1 MSNIAQNI
9 ADIIKQIDG
18 RAKLVAVS
26 KTKPNDAILDAY
38 AAGQSAFGENYVQ
51 ELVDKQASLPK
62 DIEWHLIGH
71 LQTNKVKYIA
81 PFVSWIHAVDS
92 EKLLAE
98 INKQAAKSN
107 RIINC
112 LLQVHIAV
120 EESKFGFS
128 SDEIKDFCSS
138 LDLAKHP
145 NVSIRGLM
153 GMASFTDDT
162 NIIRNE
168 FQLLKQ
174 TFDELKQKHFSTQNN
189 FTEISMGMSSD
200 WPLAIEEGSTIV
212 RVGSAIFGSR

>member
-1 MSNIAQNI
+1 MIAENIAAI
-9 ADIIKQIDG
+9 TKQIDG
-18 RAKLVAVS
+18 RAKLIAVS
-26 KTKPNDAILDAY
+26 KTKPNNAITEAY
-38 AAGQSAFGENYVQ
+38 EASQRAFGENYVQ
-51 ELVDKQASLPK
+51 ELVDKQASLPS

-81 PFVSWIHAVDS
+81 PFVAWIHAVDS
-92 EKLLAE
+92 EKLLVE
-98 INKQAAKSN
+98 INKQAAKCN
-107 RIINC
+107 RTISC

-128 SDEIKDFCSS
+128 TDEIKDFCSS
-138 LDLAKHP
+138 LDLSEYQ
-145 NVSIRGLM
+145 NVAIRGLM

-162 NIIRNE
+162 NIIRKE

-174 TFDELKQKHFSTQNN
+174 TFDQLKQKHFSTQNN

>member
-9 ADIIKQIDG
+9 AYIIKQIDG
-18 RAKLVAVS
+18 RATLVAVS

-38 AAGQSAFGENYVQ
+38 HAGQRAFGENYVQ
-51 ELVDKQASLPK
+51 ELVDKQASLPT

-81 PFVSWIHAVDS
+81 PFVSWIHAIDS

-128 SDEIKDFCSS
+128 PDEIKDFCTS
-138 LDLAKHP
+138 LDLAKYP

-168 FQLLKQ
+168 FQLLKK
-174 TFDELKQKHFSTQNN
+174 TFDELKEKYFSSQNN

-200 WPLAIEEGSTIV
+200 WPFAIEEGSTIV

>member
-9 ADIIKQIDG
+9 ADIVKQIDG

-38 AAGQSAFGENYVQ
+38 NAGQRAFGENYAQ
-51 ELVDKQASLPK
+51 ELVDKQTSLPNN
-62 DIEWHLIGH
+62 IEWHLIGH

-81 PFVSWIHAVDS
+81 PFVAWIHAVDS

-107 RIINC
+107 RTINC

-128 SDEIKDFCSS
+128 PDEIKDFCSL
-138 LDLAKHP
+138 LDLDMYP
-145 NVSIRGLM
+145 NIAIRGLM

-174 TFDELKQKHFSTQNN
+174 TFDALKQKHFSTQDN
-189 FTEISMGMSSD
+189 FKEISMGMSSD

>member
-1 MSNIAQNI
+1 MSIIAQNI

-26 KTKPNDAILDAY
+26 KTKPNEAILDAY
-38 AAGQSAFGENYVQ
+38 DAGQRAFGENYVQ
-51 ELVDKQASLPK
+51 ELVDKQASLPT

-71 LQTNKVKYIA
+71 LQTNKVKYIT
-81 PFVSWIHAVDS
+81 PFVAWIHAVDS

-120 EESKFGFS
+120 EERKFGFS
-128 SDEIKDFCSS
+128 PDEIKDFCSS
-138 LDLAKHP
+138 LDLAKYP
-145 NVSIRGLM
+145 NVAIRGLM

-162 NIIRNE
+162 NIIRKE

-174 TFDELKQKHFSTQNN
+174 TFDELKQKHFSALND

>member
-1 MSNIAQNI
+1 MSIIAQNI

-26 KTKPNDAILDAY
+26 KTKPNEAILDAY
-38 AAGQSAFGENYVQ
+38 DAGQRAFGENYVQ
-51 ELVDKQASLPK
+51 ELVDKQASLPT

-71 LQTNKVKYIA
+71 LQTNKVKYIT
-81 PFVSWIHAVDS
+81 PFVAWIHAVDS

-128 SDEIKDFCSS
+128 PDEIKDFCSS
-138 LDLAKHP
+138 LDLAKYP
-145 NVSIRGLM
+145 NVAIRGLM

-162 NIIRNE
+162 NIIRKE

-174 TFDELKQKHFSTQNN
+174 TFDELKQKHFSALND